1 VDIALQV
8 CQLTADSSKV
18 SDSGKSYTLANKKD
32 FAKFL
37 ENIKDLIKKPLTD
50 KTKENNIN
58 ALLMQLLNL
67 LNIDISIQDL
77 ETMLNQQPL
86 NPNINLDKIEFDIKF
101 PVDELNRCWQAIIS
115 EFNITGNINQDTVQ
129 KFYLAL
135 EKALSYEVDIDLN
148 SLKDMINEILKNDL
162 KTNTS
167 ESIEEIHYNNHL
179 QESSIMGPKAN
190 TLREDKNTNSDSSD
204 TYNLKQKTRTRI
216 SIKDET
222 DQNNKVII
230 EENTAAFDKLQEHK
244 LVQIDSNLLQ
254 YDNTSP
260 IYTQKT
266 FTTSLDKTAPNT
278 ITLSAKSYDTLDIFG
293 QLVDKVQFALKGDV
307 QQVKVRLKPDY
318 LGDVLIKVISD
329 KGRLKAE
336 LFVENSQIRSMLR
349 VNSLDFQNQIREQG
363 YNFSEINVYKMS
375 DSLEMG
381 AFNHQSSSNEHYQ
394 AKKFKSGFNRHQ
406 TESHPVTVTDNYSL
420 WENTSKVN
428 YMA

>member
-1 VDIALQV
+1 MDIALQV

-204 TYNLKQKTRTRI
+204 TYNLKQKTKTRI

-254 YDNTSP
+254 YDNISP

-336 LFVENSQIRSMLR
+336 LFVENSQIRSMLK
-349 VNSLDFQNQIREQG
+349 VHALDFQNQVREQG

-375 DSLEMG
+375 DGLEMG
-381 AFNHQSSSNEHYQ
+381 AFNHQSSSNNHYQ
-394 AKKFKSGFNRHQ
+394 GKKSKSVLNRQ
-406 TESHPVTVTDNYSL
+406 QNESHQVTALDYYSL
-420 WENTSKVN
+420 WENTSNVN
-428 YMA
+428 CMA